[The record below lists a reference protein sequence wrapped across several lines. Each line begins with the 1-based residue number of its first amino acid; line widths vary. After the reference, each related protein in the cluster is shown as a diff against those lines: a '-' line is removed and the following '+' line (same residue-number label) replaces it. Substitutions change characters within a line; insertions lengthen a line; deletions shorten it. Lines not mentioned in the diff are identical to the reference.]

1 MEQTRSY
8 GKFKAIAL
16 FAIFITALIAGTFI
30 LLTRFVFRPRATA
43 GIPRLNFSVLNTSDA
58 TQADKPYDLIL
69 KVNPNGAAFY
79 AFELYFTYDPTKIE
93 LQSGSAAENISSN
106 FLIASSSVNTTTGE
120 VSIVGARTG
129 TPFSGTDN
137 QEIARLKV
145 KVKEGATGEYK
156 YEWKNNTKLG
166 NNLNVDLEHLS
177 FVIGNAE
184 SASLYLNIPIVIPS
198 PSPGAG
204 EVSRGANLDTQI
216 YLKTQSS
223 VKSVDVVLPYDP
235 SRLSFQ
241 NTSDLNQNIV
251 VNPDSGFN
259 TQFVLKNIDKTA
271 KKITIAF
278 VASSLN
284 LTPIPVRGGIDIHLA
299 TITFRVNDDAPFGE
313 TMLMIDGSSKVYN
326 MQTQNIFTS
335 PGGFGFTIVDL
346 ATITKPVS
354 ITGDPAPY
362 LINLKLKLQG
372 ILTKPAEEFNK
383 LKMKVS
389 VVPPNGSK
397 FETSE
402 VADFVAHES
411 GVWSGSVKIPPLTAY
426 GGKGFKLFVKG
437 PKHIQK
443 RICID
448 TPQESFPGTYHCENG
463 QIELQPGT
471 NDLDFSGI
479 YLLVGDLPQQDGVV
493 NSYDVSLVRN
503 NIGSKEPAILAL
515 ADLNLD
521 GIVDTQDYSL
531 VIAALSVRSD
541 EGE

>member
-16 FAIFITALIAGTFI
+16 FSIFVTALIAGTFI
-30 LLTRFVFRPRATA
+30 LFTKFVFSPRATA
-43 GIPRLNFSVLNTSDA
+43 GVPKLSFYPSTTPDA
-58 TQADKPYDLIL
+58 TQVGKPYDLIMS
-69 KVNPNGAAFY
+69 VNPNGASFY
-79 AFELYFTYDPTKIE
+79 AFELYFTYDPAKIE
-93 LQSGSAAENISSN
+93 LQGGNATENISSN
-106 FLIASSSVNTTTGE
+106 FLVATSSVNTTTGE

-145 KVKEGATGEYK
+145 KVKAGATGEYK
-156 YEWKNNTKLG
+156 YEWKGNTKLG
-166 NNLNVDLEHLS
+166 NNLNVDLENVS

-184 SASLYLNIPIVIPS
+184 SASLYLNIPIVVPS

-204 EVSRGANLDTQI
+204 EVPRGVNLDTQI
-216 YLKTQSS
+216 YLKTQSTI
-223 VKSVDVVLPYDP
+223 KSVDVVLPYDP

-241 NTSDLNQNIV
+241 NTSDLNQNIII
-251 VNPDSGFN
+251 NPNSGFN
-259 TQFVLKNIDKTA
+259 TQFVLKNIDKIA
-271 KKITIAF
+271 KTITIAF
-278 VASSLN
+278 VASSSN
-284 LTPIPVRGGIDIHLA
+284 LTPIPVQGGTDIHLA
-299 TITFRVNDDAPFGE
+299 TIAFRVNDDAPLGD
-313 TMLMIDGSSKVYN
+313 TMLMIDASSKVYN
-326 MQTQNIFTS
+326 MQTQNIFAN

-346 ATITKPVS
+346 VPVTLPP
-354 ITGDPAPY
+354 ITGDPGPY

-372 ILTKPAEEFNK
+372 ILAKPAEEFNK

-402 VADFVAHES
+402 ETDFVADEN
-411 GVWSGSVKIPPLTAY
+411 GIWSGSVKFPPLKAY

-443 RICID
+443 RICIN